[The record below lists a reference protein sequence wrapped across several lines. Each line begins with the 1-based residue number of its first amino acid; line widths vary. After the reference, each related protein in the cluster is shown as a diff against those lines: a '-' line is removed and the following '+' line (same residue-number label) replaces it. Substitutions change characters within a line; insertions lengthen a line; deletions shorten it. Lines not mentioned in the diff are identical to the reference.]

1 MLGGSEGVRVGCR
14 VVIAARKIDD
24 GFGWYCMV
32 LVWWVV
38 VRYVGLGTEANYCVF
53 YFYGC
58 VCCLS
63 VRVLNAQILLHPS
76 L

>member
-14 VVIAARKIDD
+14 VVVAARKIDD

-38 VRYVGLGTEANYCVF
+38 VRYVGLVTAVVTV
-53 YFYGC
+53 YFISMT
-58 VCCLS
+58 VSVVCLS
-63 VRVLNAQILLHPS
+63 VC
-76 L
+76 

>member
-1 MLGGSEGVRVGCR
+1 MRVGCR
-14 VVIAARKIDD
+14 VVVAARKIDD

-38 VRYVGLGTEANYCVF
+38 VRYVGLVTVVVTV
-53 YFYGC
+53 YFILWL
-58 VCCLS
+58 CLS
-63 VRVLNAQILLHPS
+63 VCLSVSYFILHQS